1 MREGAGWG
9 GGAGC
14 VAGSLME
21 WELTMEGAR
30 FQP

>member
-1 MREGAGWG
+1 MRG
-9 GGAGC
+9 GGGGGMAGC